1 MLKPGMCPA
10 SLQNPSGKEI
20 PVSIFGPYPY
30 MASTTENGVITGAA
44 IDLLEVY
51 ARKFNFIPK
60 TTKAQSFDG
69 KGGKV
74 EMESINHKNTS
85 SLCSNNMISSLQV
98 HTKESEIGIGFTV
111 VTLFRYKFIE
121 YLPWMNFYNFEVQ
134 SKKPEPIVSYDAL
147 IYPFDKYT
155 WYLTTLSTLLVFL
168 VLIIIQKSWGHAS
181 GKRLPIGWVF
191 QGDIKLSFYIYIIE
205 LKTFLRCYTRYYSG
219 Y

>member
-1 MLKPGMCPA
+1 MAKPGICPA
-10 SLQNPSGKEI
+10 SLQDPRGKEI

-30 MASTTENGVITGAA
+30 MVSTAGNGVAGAA
-44 IDLLEVY
+44 IDLLELY

-60 TTKAQSFDG
+60 TTKVQSFDG

-74 EMESINHKNTS
+74 EMESIYHKNS
-85 SLCSNNMISSLQV
+85 SICSKYNISFFQV

-134 SKKPEPIVSYDAL
+134 SKKPEEIVSYDAL

-155 WYLTTLSTLLVFL
+155 WYFSSLSTLVVFL
-168 VLIIIQKSWGHAS
+168 VLITTQKCWVYAS
-181 GKRLPIGWVF
+181 GTRLPIGWVF
-191 QGDIKLSFYIYIIE
+191 KGDIK
-205 LKTFLRCYTRYYSG
+205 
-219 Y
+219 